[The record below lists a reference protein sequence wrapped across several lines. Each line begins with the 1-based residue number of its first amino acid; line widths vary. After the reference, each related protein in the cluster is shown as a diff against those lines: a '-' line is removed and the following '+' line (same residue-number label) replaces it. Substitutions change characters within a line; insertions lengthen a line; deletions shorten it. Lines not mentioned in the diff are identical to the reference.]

1 MGNNAG
7 ISCFEESFPSL
18 PGQEANFINRVLGA
32 MQALA
37 WSEQDLFAVELA
49 LVEAITNAIEHG
61 NQLDP
66 SKRVFVTSTV
76 DISSV
81 TISIR
86 DEGEGFQERNIP
98 DPREEDRLECPAGR
112 GVLLIHG
119 FMTRVWYND
128 KGNELYMEKCRTR
141 AA

>member
-1 MGNNAG
+1 MGDNGTG

-18 PGQEANFINRVLGA
+18 LGQGNGFVEGVLGA

-37 WSEQDLFAVELA
+37 WSERELFAVELA

-61 NQLDP
+61 NQCDP
-66 SKRVFVTSTV
+66 AKRVYVSCKV
-76 DISSV
+76 DTNSV
-81 TISIR
+81 VVSIR
-86 DEGEGFQERNIP
+86 DEGNGFQEQAIP
-98 DPREEDRLECPAGR
+98 DPREEDRLDCPAGR

-128 KGNELYMEKCRTR
+128 KGNELNMEKCR